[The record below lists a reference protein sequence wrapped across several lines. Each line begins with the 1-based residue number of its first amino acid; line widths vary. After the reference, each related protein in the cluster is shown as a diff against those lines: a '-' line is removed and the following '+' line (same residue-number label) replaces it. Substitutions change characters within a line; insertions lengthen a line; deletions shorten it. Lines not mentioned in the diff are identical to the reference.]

1 MAQYIDKSALVAE
14 IDKIT
19 KALYR
24 QNPDEFGDETQFLAA
39 AEIGTLNL
47 VKDIIDTLEVK
58 EPNSTDAFIKKAV
71 EWLKSNL
78 YDYAG
83 EDDMGSIVP
92 FDSSIFEDF
101 KNYMKG
107 E

>member
-1 MAQYIDKSALVAE
+1 MEAPEKIYFSATENGTHYYTEGIPFQRECIEYTRTDVFIE
-14 IDKIT
+14 
-19 KALYR
+19 KAC
-24 QNPDEFGDETQFLAA
+24 
-39 AEIGTLNL
+39 
-47 VKDIIDTLEVK
+47 
-58 EPNSTDAFIKKAV
+58 

-83 EDDMGSIVP
+83 EDDKRNIVP

>member
-1 MAQYIDKSALVAE
+1 MKLIDKSALVAE

-47 VKDIIDTLEVK
+47 IKDIIDTLEVN
-58 EPNSTDAFIKKAV
+58 EVDLDGISRHYALNNSPWDNCVDEIQDAYKAGF
-71 EWLKSNL
+71 ELGLKAQKL
-78 YDYAG
+78 
-83 EDDMGSIVP
+83 
-92 FDSSIFEDF
+92 
-101 KNYMKG
+101 
-107 E
+107 

>member
-1 MAQYIDKSALVAE
+1 MKAE
-14 IDKIT
+14 APEK
-19 KALYR
+19 LYFR
-24 QNPDEFGDETQFLAA
+24 RNGFRYLAIYSNKEYDDEVEYVRAD
-39 AEIGTLNL
+39 
-47 VKDIIDTLEVK
+47 V
-58 EPNSTDAFIKKAV
+58 FIKKAV